1 MTVRDAHKV
10 GDKIEC
16 VVSRDGSNTT
26 LSLTIGDSGDYQTKT
41 PSKKEEDEDY
51 DD

>member
-10 GDKIEC
+10 GDKIDC

-26 LSLTIGDSGDYQTKT
+26 LSLTIGDSGDYQTNV
-41 PSKKEEDEDY
+41 PSNKEDDEDY